1 MKTLTDDQIE
11 QLVRQK
17 SINSGVEKA
26 LRGVINQKNVVAEF
40 DGQIKAQ
47 QKFID
52 QIFADQARLRENVKS
67 LKGSS
72 EERALLQRYTKQLD
86 DEETQL
92 DSLRKKKQDL
102 EAQQQLADVLLRSMI
117 QQLQMDVTL

>member
-1 MKTLTDDQIE
+1 M
-11 QLVRQK
+11 
-17 SINSGVEKA
+17 
-26 LRGVINQKNVVAEF
+26 RGVINQKNVVAEF

-47 QKFID
+47 QKSID

>member
-1 MKTLTDDQIE
+1 M
-11 QLVRQK
+11 
-17 SINSGVEKA
+17 
-26 LRGVINQKNVVAEF
+26 RGVINQKNVVAEF

>member
-1 MKTLTDDQIE
+1 
-11 QLVRQK
+11 
-17 SINSGVEKA
+17 

-47 QKFID
+47 QKSID